1 MLPSLIICRHL
12 QCVYFAVLFLLLLF
26 LLFVFHRKSS
36 NSTVVTV
43 PSLLT
48 SPSPS
53 LSLCFPILQPR
64 RLLSPDTVLRRR
76 KANSFELATLLCSYL
91 IGNGF
96 AACVVSGYATREIVN
111 NDQRR
116 VACPYVPLVEEEEEE
131 GKGQVR
137 RWRYFTLAFE
147 LGSSRSHQLCS

>member
-1 MLPSLIICRHL
+1 MHD
-12 QCVYFAVLFLLLLF
+12 VE
-26 LLFVFHRKSS
+26 
-36 NSTVVTV
+36 
-43 PSLLT
+43 
-48 SPSPS
+48 
-53 LSLCFPILQPR
+53 PR

-116 VACPYVPLVEEEEEE
+116 VACPYVPQEEEEE
-131 GKGQVR
+131 GKEQD
-137 RWRYFTLAFE
+137 
-147 LGSSRSHQLCS
+147 QLCSFLVVHKKCDVVV

>member
-53 LSLCFPILQPR
+53 LSLFPHSPATAAPLAGHGPEASQGQQFRAGHPSVQLSDRKWICGVR
-64 RLLSPDTVLRRR
+64 GVRLRYAGDRQQRPAPGCLPVRAAGGGGGRGGQGPGETVALLYLS
-76 KANSFELATLLCSYL
+76 F
-91 IGNGF
+91 
-96 AACVVSGYATREIVN
+96 
-111 NDQRR
+111 
-116 VACPYVPLVEEEEEE
+116 
-131 GKGQVR
+131 
-137 RWRYFTLAFE
+137 
-147 LGSSRSHQLCS
+147 